1 MVQHHRVF
9 SKKLASSEPGVC
21 QKRLVLSKDCT
32 PGIIIH
38 GANGISSNVLRC
50 LGLSKDETVYHD
62 PTHREMKTGG
72 STGSMGSFAFAVSPN
87 MAGKW
92 TIEVLLMRFRV
103 LLVTRASGFY

>member
-9 SKKLASSEPGVC
+9 SKKLASSEPGFC
-21 QKRLVLSKDCT
+21 QKRLVLSKDYT

-38 GANGISSNVLRC
+38 GANGISSNILRC

-72 STGSMGSFAFAVSPN
+72 SIGSFAFAVSSN
-87 MAGKW
+87 RAGKW

-103 LLVTRASGFY
+103 LLVTRVSGFY